1 MSAVMHG
8 SSAESLARLG
18 DQVVAAVDGG
28 ADGAELGTGL
38 FGASALLADEPALR
52 RALTDPSTDAEGR
65 SALAQGV
72 FGAHLPAGA
81 ASVVAAAAGLRWASS
96 TDLVRALEQCGVVA
110 IVRAA
115 DREGAGDRVEAE
127 LFAFGRTVVENPDL
141 RSALSD
147 PARSVA
153 DKQALVRSLLSGK
166 AHAGTVLLVEQ
177 AASGAHLT
185 LTNALDGFVELAASA
200 RGRLVAL
207 VRVAQPLAED
217 EEKRLAAALSAQY
230 DKTVH
235 LNTVV
240 DPSILGGIHVSIG
253 DEVIDGTVSSRL
265 DEASRRLAG

>member
-1 MSAVMHG
+1 MHG
-8 SSAESLARLG
+8 SSADSLARLT

-28 ADGAELGTGL
+28 DDGAEAGTGL
-38 FGASALLADEPALR
+38 FAASTVLADQPSLR
-52 RALTDPSTDAEGR
+52 RALTDPSTEAPGR
-65 SALAQGV
+65 SGLAEAV
-72 FGAHLPAGA
+72 FGKHLSSAA
-81 ASVVAAAAGLRWASS
+81 ASVVAKAAELRWAASG
-96 TDLVRALEQCGVVA
+96 DLAAALEQLGVVA

-127 LFAFGRTVVENPDL
+127 LFAFGRTVTEHHDL

-153 DKQALVRSLLSGK
+153 DKQALVRSLLEGK
-166 AHAGTVLLVEQ
+166 AHAGTVLLVAQ
-177 AASGAHLT
+177 AASGSHLT
-185 LTNALDGFVELAASA
+185 VTNAIDTFVALAA
-200 RGRLVAL
+200 RTRNRVVAL
-207 VRVAQPLAED
+207 VRVAQPLADD

-230 DKTVH
+230 DRTVH

-240 DPSILGGIHVSIG
+240 DPTVLGGIHVSVG